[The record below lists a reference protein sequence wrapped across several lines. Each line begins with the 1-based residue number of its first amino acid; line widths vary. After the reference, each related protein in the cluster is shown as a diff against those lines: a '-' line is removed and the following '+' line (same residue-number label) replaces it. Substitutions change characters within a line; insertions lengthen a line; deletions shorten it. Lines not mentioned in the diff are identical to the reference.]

1 MRRATVN
8 KTSVKLGILRERR
21 RHHLE
26 HQSKKKSHI
35 ERLTTVKIRLNVL
48 EASLEELYHGQK
60 RLLGV
65 ESSQEEVES
74 QIKKV
79 KSLVDRL
86 MEDTKD
92 SVQHLHEVR
101 GIANSKDS
109 ILMQGLVHGRR
120 SVHGHPKAQDPDN
133 EALILVKV
141 GLLQCSH
148 SLKGAQQV
156 TGQGRASG
164 QSEDDAVG
172 NSRGVCWELAEGI
185 ESLPGWRKRVCRKK
199 TETRRKIVG
208 GSRKAYQEL
217 ERTSLKISRRSL
229 GTRREI
235 AGRRP

>member
-1 MRRATVN
+1 MRRAAVN

-101 GIANSKDS
+101 GIANSNDS

-156 TGQGRASG
+156 TGQGRVV
-164 QSEDDAVG
+164 E
-172 NSRGVCWELAEGI
+172 RGEEATTNPKGLSYPKVKRQLERRRT
-185 ESLPGWRKRVCRKK
+185 RKSTIVPQRRIYLS
-199 TETRRKIVG
+199 RRK
-208 GSRKAYQEL
+208 
-217 ERTSLKISRRSL
+217 
-229 GTRREI
+229 
-235 AGRRP
+235 GRRCKATDSRVMGLVAP